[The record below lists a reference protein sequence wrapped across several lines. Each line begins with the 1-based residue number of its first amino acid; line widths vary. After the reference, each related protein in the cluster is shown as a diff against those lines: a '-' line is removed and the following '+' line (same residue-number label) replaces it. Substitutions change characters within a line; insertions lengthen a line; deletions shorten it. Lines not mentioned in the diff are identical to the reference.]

1 MTRFRFGTAVLS
13 VVVIFAGLAWWAVAQ
28 PFVTPVSSR
37 PPAVDPTQL
46 ETDVRVLSQRFYPRS
61 YDSDMLSAAADYLRT
76 RLRETGAKV
85 SDQVVETDGKQY
97 HNLIAHF
104 GPDHGPLLVIGA
116 HYDSNGEP
124 LKSDKYSGGFDDY
137 THTPGADDNASG
149 VAGLLALSRLLAQQ
163 PPPVPLELVA
173 FTLEEPPHFDTEAM
187 GSAQHARALRAAGR
201 AVALMISLEM
211 IGYFSDA
218 PHSQSYPMPGAGLL
232 YPERGDY
239 IGIVARLRDWK
250 LSRRIKAIMRGATD
264 LPVYSMNLP
273 AQIPGIDYSDHASY
287 WREGY
292 PAVMITD
299 MGFYRDDQYHRPG
312 DTANRLD
319 YQRMAKVVQDVYEVI
334 LHYRKT

>member
-1 MTRFRFGTAVLS
+1 MARLRFGAAVLS
-13 VVVIFAGLAWWAVAQ
+13 VAVILAGVAWWAVTQ
-28 PFVTPVSSR
+28 PFVSPVSSQ
-37 PPAVDPTQL
+37 PPAVDPSQL
-46 ETDVRVLSQRFYPRS
+46 ETEVRVLSQRFYPRS
-61 YDSDMLSAAADYLRT
+61 YDSDSLSAAADYLRT
-76 RLRETGAKV
+76 RLQESGAKLSDQIVETG
-85 SDQVVETDGKQY
+85 GRQY
-97 HNLIAHF
+97 HNLIAHY

-124 LKSDKYSGGFDDY
+124 LKGDKYSGGFDDY

-149 VAGLLALSRLLAQQ
+149 VAGLLALSRLLAQR
-163 PPPVPLELVA
+163 PPPVAVDLVA
-173 FTLEEPPHFDTEAM
+173 YTLEEPPHFDTEAM
-187 GSAQHARALRAAGR
+187 GSARHARSLRQAGR

-218 PHSQSYPMPGAGLL
+218 PHSQGYPMPGADLL

-287 WREGY
+287 WRAGY

-299 MGFYRDDQYHRPG
+299 MGFYRNDQYHRPG
-312 DTANRLD
+312 DTADRLD
-319 YQRMAKVVQDVYEVI
+319 YRRMAKVVQDVYEVI
-334 LHYRKT
+334 LHYRKP